1 MLCCATTVSAQEM
14 RDSVELLIKELITS
28 HKRYDY
34 HELDFYHFTKYERR
48 DIDLNDIDPLNVNS
62 DFMKRHK
69 WFRNMVNGLDL
80 DNKFS
85 QHLMVN
91 ERVEENYWRKD
102 PSREVAVVT
111 GVKREGLNKMFDSSD
126 ILQVLIGEKYSDI
139 NIFDD
144 KFKLDYRTI
153 ISPVGAEAL
162 DNYNYTLINTI
173 KYNEEVTVYHVAYS
187 KNEKRKYGLVGDMMI
202 WYDSIPH
209 LKYIRLMLPHDV
221 HMRSIDKIYITQ
233 EFNVT
238 QYGNWALS
246 KNDVMTELRPWGNWG
261 KLSYVKEQRFFNFS
275 TDSIDII
282 PQLR

>member
-1 MLCCATTVSAQEM
+1 MNRLYPYILLIMLCCTTTVSAQEM

-69 WFRNMVNGLDL
+69 WFRNMVDGLDL

-85 QHLMVN
+85 LPLMVN

-187 KNEKRKYGLVGDMMI
+187 KKESDKR
-202 WYDSIPH
+202 
-209 LKYIRLMLPHDV
+209 LP
-221 HMRSIDKIYITQ
+221 RSCSLGVSQT
-233 EFNVT
+233 ERR
-238 QYGNWALS
+238 S
-246 KNDVMTELRPWGNWG
+246 KHPAGA
-261 KLSYVKEQRFFNFS
+261 SHQ
-275 TDSIDII
+275 
-282 PQLR
+282 